1 MGVASKINFGTID
14 NLFGTDTENIVM
26 LQISQLKEFEN
37 HPFKVLEN
45 KDMDELVSSIKKKGI
60 ISPIIVREKNSSY
73 EIISGHRR
81 TYACQLA
88 GIKEIPAIIKEMSDD
103 EAAVAMVDSNLA
115 REVILPSEKA
125 FSYKMKFD
133 ALNHQGKKGSKT
145 NDDIGK
151 ELGDS
156 GRQVQRYIRLTS
168 LIPEML
174 DLVDIKKMPINV
186 GVELSYITKEKQKLI
201 YRVIDRIGVIPS
213 ISQAKQLRQNNE
225 NEIKDNASYINAV
238 YLEYMLTEKQK
249 VKSYNIKLD
258 GNYINKYFPDKD
270 KNEIKEILQKILDEY
285 FKGVE

>member
-1 MGVASKINFGTID
+1 
-14 NLFGTDTENIVM
+14 
-26 LQISQLKEFEN
+26 
-37 HPFKVLEN
+37 
-45 KDMDELVSSIKKKGI
+45 
-60 ISPIIVREKNSSY
+60 
-73 EIISGHRR
+73 
-81 TYACQLA
+81 
-88 GIKEIPAIIKEMSDD
+88 
-103 EAAVAMVDSNLA
+103 
-115 REVILPSEKA
+115 
-125 FSYKMKFD
+125 MKFD